1 MRKVLASIVLLC
13 MACLNAQCQK
23 AEVHKNDGTTV
34 EIPVEDIDSI
44 TFSMTNPFNFE
55 THTVRLNSGYDMPI
69 IGIGT
74 FYLSTAQA
82 EESVYNALKV
92 GMRLID
98 TADIYDNEVGVGR
111 GIRRAMQDF
120 GIKREEIFVTSKLW
134 TSSFNNADREVD
146 ERLERLGLDYIDL
159 LLLHHTA
166 PYDEEAYQAMER
178 GVKAGKI
185 RSIGLSNFYEDDI
198 DRMMKIATVKPAV
211 LQNETHPY
219 HQSRSVK
226 AHIAKM
232 GTILEAWFPLGG
244 RGTGIKTL
252 SEHETITSIAQVHNK
267 SAYQVLLRWHL
278 QCGTIAIPGSSN
290 AAHIAEDY
298 DIFDFELTPDEMQRI
313 NALECNHRFAS
324 Y

>member
-1 MRKVLASIVLLC
+1 MRKVIAFIALLC
-13 MACLNAQCQK
+13 TICLNVQCQK
-23 AEVHKNDGTTV
+23 AEIHMTDGSTY
-34 EIPVEDIDSI
+34 EIPTDEIDSI

-55 THTVRLNSGYDMPI
+55 TKTVKLNSGYEMPI

-74 FYLSTAQA
+74 YLLSTAQA
-82 EESVYNALKV
+82 EESVYHALKV

-98 TADIYDNEVGVGR
+98 TADIYGNEGGGR

-146 ERLERLGLDYIDL
+146 ERLEHLGLDYIDL

-166 PYDEEAYQAMER
+166 AYDEEAYQAMER

-185 RSIGLSNFYEDDI
+185 HSIGLSNFYEDDV
-198 DRMMKIATVKPAV
+198 DRMMRIATIKPAV

-226 AHIAKM
+226 AHIAKL

-252 SEHETITSIAQVHNK
+252 SQHEVITDIAQAHGK

-313 NALECNHRFAS
+313 NALECNHHFAS

>member
-1 MRKVLASIVLLC
+1 MEAQKNQTFLTLNNGVVIPQFGLGVYSIPAGEATYNSVL
-13 MACLNAQCQK
+13 
-23 AEVHKNDGTTV
+23 T
-34 EIPVEDIDSI
+34 
-44 TFSMTNPFNFE
+44 
-55 THTVRLNSGYDMPI
+55 
-69 IGIGT
+69 
-74 FYLSTAQA
+74 
-82 EESVYNALKV
+82 ALKA
-92 GMRLID
+92 GYRHID
-98 TADIYDNEVGVGR
+98 TAHAYQNERSVGQAIKDS
-111 GIRRAMQDF
+111 GIPRDS
-120 GIKREEIFVTSKLW
+120 IWVTSKLW
-134 TSSFNNADREVD
+134 PNEYGEEVTPKQLD
-146 ERLERLGLDYIDL
+146 KMLERLGLDYIDL

-166 PYDEEAYQAMER
+166 AYDEEAYQAMER

-185 RSIGLSNFYEDDI
+185 HSIGLSNFYEDDV
-198 DRMMKIATVKPAV
+198 DRMMRIATIKPAV

-226 AHIAKM
+226 AHIAKL

-252 SEHETITSIAQVHNK
+252 SQHEVITSIAQAHGK

>member
-1 MRKVLASIVLLC
+1 MEAQKNQTYLTLNNGGVIPQFGLGVYSIPAGEATYNSVLTVL
-13 MACLNAQCQK
+13 K
-23 AEVHKNDGTTV
+23 A
-34 EIPVEDIDSI
+34 
-44 TFSMTNPFNFE
+44 
-55 THTVRLNSGYDMPI
+55 GY
-69 IGIGT
+69 
-74 FYLSTAQA
+74 
-82 EESVYNALKV
+82 
-92 GMRLID
+92 RHID
-98 TADIYDNEVGVGR
+98 TAHAYQNERSVGQAIKDS
-111 GIRRAMQDF
+111 GIPRDS
-120 GIKREEIFVTSKLW
+120 IWVTSKLW
-134 TSSFNNADREVD
+134 PNEYGEEVTPKQLD
-146 ERLERLGLDYIDL
+146 KMLERLGLDYIDL

-166 PYDEEAYQAMER
+166 AYDEEAYQAMER
-178 GVKAGKI
+178 GVNAGKI
-185 RSIGLSNFYEDDI
+185 HSIGLSNFYEDDV
-198 DRMMKIATVKPAV
+198 DRMMRIATIKPAV

-226 AHIAKM
+226 AHIAKL

-252 SEHETITSIAQVHNK
+252 SQHEVITDIAQAHGK